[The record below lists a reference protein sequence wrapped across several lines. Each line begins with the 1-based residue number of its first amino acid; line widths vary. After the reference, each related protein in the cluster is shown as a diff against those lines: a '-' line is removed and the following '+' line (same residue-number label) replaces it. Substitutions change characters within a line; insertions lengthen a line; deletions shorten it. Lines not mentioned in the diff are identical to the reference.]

1 MAYFVCVCVCV
12 CVCVGFFFFF
22 HFLESG
28 EYNEYSLETQ
38 EKVTELKNS
47 VLTTT

>member
-12 CVCVGFFFFF
+12 CVCWVFFFFN
-22 HFLESG
+22 FLESG